1 VEMAKYP
8 HCSGSVL
15 FEFHDYQGS
24 VRVRVPVKFVKKR
37 FGFSLFGFYDYQGS
51 VRLRFYDYQGSVRVR
66 NPVKFVKKG
75 SGSLC
80 SDSMITRL
88 RFGPGSVT
96 TRVRLG
102 FGFLS
107 SL

>member
-1 VEMAKYP
+1 MEMAKNP

-24 VRVRVPVKFVKKR
+24 VRVRVPVKFVKK
-37 FGFSLFGFYDYQGS
+37 
-51 VRLRFYDYQGSVRVR
+51 
-66 NPVKFVKKG
+66 G

-88 RFGPGSVT
+88 RFGPGSMT
-96 TRVRLG
+96 IPG
-102 FGFLS
+102 FGFCSGSRQVCKKS
-107 SL
+107 SYFVPVL